1 MTDERKRAAA
11 EAALERIRPL
21 LDGDTVLGVGTGSTA
36 NHFIDGLA
44 RMRHVFDGAV
54 ASSRATGERLRGHG
68 IPVLDL
74 NAVGPLPLYVDGADE
89 ATREGFLIKGGG
101 GALTGEKIVAEAS
114 ERFLCI
120 VDDRKLVGRLGA
132 FPLPVE
138 VLPLARSAVARW
150 FAAAGGL
157 PETRSGFV
165 TDNGFE
171 ILDVAELDLTDAA
184 AFEARAEQVPGVLT
198 CGLFCRRGADEIFC
212 AGATGV
218 EHVDCA

>member
-1 MTDERKRAAA
+1 MSDDRKRAAA

-21 LDGDTVLGVGTGSTA
+21 LDSNTVLGVGTGSTA
-36 NHFIDGLA
+36 DHFIDGLA
-44 RMRHVFDGAV
+44 KLRHAFDGAV
-54 ASSRATGERLRGHG
+54 ASSRATEERLRGHG

-89 ATREGFLIKGGG
+89 TTREGFLIKGGG
-101 GALTGEKIVAEAS
+101 GALTREKIVAEAS

-120 VDDRKLVGRLGA
+120 VDERKLVGRLGA

-138 VLPLARSAVARW
+138 VVPMARSLVARW
-150 FAAAGGL
+150 FAGVGGL
-157 PETRSGFV
+157 PEPREGFV
-165 TDNGFE
+165 TDNGFG

-198 CGLFCRRGADEIFC
+198 CGLFCRRGADEVFC
-212 AGATGV
+212 AGPGGV
-218 EHVDCA
+218 EHIDCG